1 MNFRFKNLQVFKSLK
16 LAPPCSFSCCIAHVH
31 VINTNFSYIF
41 SNVRFRLEED
51 IGPRVANGKTR
62 EQMIH
67 ERSARFSLYEDLT
80 DTPSP
85 STKDR
90 YVKDRDGTFLDILMY
105 EIPGLY
111 LCLPGL

>member
-1 MNFRFKNLQVFKSLK
+1 M
-16 LAPPCSFSCCIAHVH
+16 AHVH
-31 VINTNFSYIF
+31 VINTNLSYIC